1 MVVARRGGHGLKGG
15 QHGVFGCNLGSEGGI
30 QGGEGGILGG
40 EGGLEGLD
48 SVAESLDIARGGG
61 LGLGVPPV
69 LEPVDTSTRAR
80 HAWGAVSA

>member
-1 MVVARRGGHGLKGG
+1 LVLGLEEGDFA
-15 QHGVFGCNLGSEGGI
+15 QSGV
-30 QGGEGGILGG
+30 LGG
-40 EGGLEGLD
+40 NFGSEGGLEGLD